1 MADKPVLTYGPAYLA
16 GSVTNIYQG
25 GGGSALIY
33 DLISGIYLANV
44 TSGAITVTIYLGAT
58 GGSAGGTELLK
69 GVSIPANTTVP
80 FYYSGRGL
88 KLTST
93 QFLTGLASAGS
104 SVTITITG
112 TQAVV

>member
-1 MADKPVLTYGPAYLA
+1 MSDKPVLTYGPAYLSNA
-16 GSVTNIYQG
+16 NSNIYQG

-33 DLISGIYLANV
+33 DLISAIYLANTTASAV
-44 TSGAITVTIYLGAT
+44 TVTIYLGAS
-58 GGSAGGTELLK
+58 GGSTGGTELLK

-93 QFLTGLASAGS
+93 QYLVGSASSALAI
-104 SVTITITG
+104 TITITG
-112 TQAVV
+112 VQAVV